1 MCSMSNPCHS
11 SVPRK
16 LDILLYKSGYGSE
29 IPIIDQLVQSSLETC
44 GYDDISL
51 QGSSSV
57 SLLHV
62 EGNVR
67 SQF

>member
-1 MCSMSNPCHS
+1 M
-11 SVPRK
+11 
-16 LDILLYKSGYGSE
+16 LLYKSGYGSE

-51 QGSSSV
+51 QGSSIV
-57 SLLHV
+57 SLHV

-67 SQF
+67 SQFKTIYPP